1 MQNVI
6 GESMSKPFDLVLG
19 GKTYEIFAA
28 HWPHTDD
35 PGAEPLNKATKH
47 VASKTRTQLEWQ
59 NSKLMQARS
68 PRASASSAGGR
79 PRSFRFTAAR
89 TCSRR

>member
-19 GKTYEIFAA
+19 RKTYEIFAA

-35 PGAEPLNKATKH
+35 PGAEPLNKATSTWRRRRR
-47 VASKTRTQLEWQ
+47 VL
-59 NSKLMQARS
+59 
-68 PRASASSAGGR
+68 
-79 PRSFRFTAAR
+79 SFEN
-89 TCSRR
+89 